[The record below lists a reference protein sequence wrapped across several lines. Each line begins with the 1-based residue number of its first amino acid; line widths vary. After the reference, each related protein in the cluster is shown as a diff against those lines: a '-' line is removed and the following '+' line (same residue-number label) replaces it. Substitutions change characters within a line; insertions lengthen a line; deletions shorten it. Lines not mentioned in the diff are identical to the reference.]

1 MTKDTSQ
8 VFLNRFP
15 VKKLSDR
22 EKTVQVYNYTFN
34 PSPEPGKEYSA
45 INQIPWKI
53 RTPGVRFKSKI
64 ITKQL
69 ISEEYLKQDN
79 WTLEHQGE
87 QVLNLDN
94 SYEREALEQLER
106 KWLERNLR
114 YKLSKNRVDRALGG
128 GFIWWDANNI
138 VLQDLGWEVHTGV
151 RLDVELHYSGVIF
164 IEIDLHHRFYSAWTL
179 EQWLKDYKDIPIN
192 WVRNTYDDRFLMQS
206 LMGETPKTALHRSWK
221 FIRVSDEKP
230 ETKMIPNLGS
240 LADYHRNLDKNKATE
255 KEIKDARVVY
265 VSSKGQELTH
275 LSTRLRPSI
284 TMEILSDLQARGST
298 EAAKVFKQVKKTIQQ
313 RFDKTNNTAQWL
325 SKNIYSSERITKPQ
339 KTEGIILR
347 NKSPLLLTKSKKVD
361 RPIKSLNEGCF
372 STGEQNF
379 GCLDL
384 TENGNWSKFIQS
396 KLEYVAQK
404 SSVDILLEPA
414 QKKNDLPDGI
424 FTRKQFWQ
432 DWSDRGTQTI
442 LVISNWLENTEKVQL
457 QKEALEANI
466 ALQFMQ
472 PMYRE
477 EKYRIANII
486 LGLLLKAQWQPVGLE
501 PLQNKYAAE
510 IVIGF
515 DAGTNRNLYYGTS
528 AFAILANGQSL
539 GWELPEAQ
547 PGEKISSEAVI
558 RTVTNIVSRFQRIEN
573 RLPRRILILRDGI
586 VQCEE
591 FDDVVAALLENKIAV
606 DLLSV
611 RKSGAGRMAILL
623 DQSESLIDAS
633 PGTAILSTDDK
644 TFRIVTSE
652 AKAGGSARP
661 LKVVRD
667 FGDAPLEI
675 LAKQVDRL
683 SMLNPASAYAYSR
696 LPYVIHF
703 ADKMAKSVKSIGEVG
718 ILHGLD
724 RQKIFFA

>member
-1 MTKDTSQ
+1 M
-8 VFLNRFP
+8 
-15 VKKLSDR
+15 
-22 EKTVQVYNYTFN
+22 
-34 PSPEPGKEYSA
+34 
-45 INQIPWKI
+45 
-53 RTPGVRFKSKI
+53 
-64 ITKQL
+64 
-69 ISEEYLKQDN
+69 
-79 WTLEHQGE
+79 
-87 QVLNLDN
+87 
-94 SYEREALEQLER
+94 
-106 KWLERNLR
+106 ERNLR
-114 YKLSKNRVDRALGG
+114 YQSRNRVDRALGG

-151 RLDVELHYSGVIF
+151 RLDVELHHSGVIF
-164 IEIDLHHRFYSAWTL
+164 IEIDLHHRFYSSWTL

-192 WVRNTYDDRFLMQS
+192 WVRNTYDDR
-206 LMGETPKTALHRSWK
+206 SWK
-221 FIRVSDEKP
+221 FIRISDEKP
-230 ETKMIPNLGS
+230 ETTMIPNLGS
-240 LADYHRNLDKNKATE
+240 LANYHRNLDKNKATE

-265 VSSKGQELTH
+265 VSSNGKELTH
-275 LSTRLRPSI
+275 LSTRVRPSI

-313 RFDKTNNTAQWL
+313 RFDKSNNTAQWL
-325 SKNIYSSERITKPQ
+325 SKNIYNCDQTTKPQ
-339 KTEGIILR
+339 STEGIILR
-347 NKSPLLLTKSKKVD
+347 NKYPLLLTKSKKVD

-372 STGEQNF
+372 RTGEQQF

-384 TENGNWSKFIQS
+384 TGNGNWSQFIS
-396 KLEYVAQK
+396 RKLESVAQK
-404 SSVDILLEPA
+404 SGVDILLAPA
-414 QKKNDLPDGI
+414 QKKSDLPDGI

-442 LVISNWLENTEKVQL
+442 LVITNWLENTEKVQL

-472 PMYRE
+472 PMFRE

-486 LGLLLKAQWQPVGLE
+486 LGLLLKAKWQPVGLE
-501 PLQNKYAAE
+501 PLQDEYAAE

-547 PGEKISSEAVI
+547 PGEKISSEAII

-611 RKSGAGRMAILL
+611 RKSGAGRMAILPY
-623 DQSESLIDAS
+623 QSQSLIDAS
-633 PGTAILSTDDK
+633 PGTAILSADDK

-667 FGDAPLEI
+667 FGGAPLEI

-718 ILHGLD
+718 ILHGVD

>member
-1 MTKDTSQ
+1 MSENTFK
-8 VFLNRFP
+8 VFINRFP
-15 VKKLSDR
+15 VKQLSDR

-34 PSPEPGKEYSA
+34 PSPELGKEYSI

-53 RTPGVRFKSKI
+53 RTPGVRFKSTI

-79 WTLEHQGE
+79 WTLEHQGT
-87 QVLNLDN
+87 QLLNLDD

-106 KWLERNLR
+106 KWLERELR
-114 YKLSKNRVDRALGG
+114 YKLSRNRVDRALGG

-151 RLDVELHYSGVIF
+151 RLDVELHRSGVIF

-179 EQWLKDYKDIPIN
+179 EQWLQDYKDIPIN
-192 WVRNTYDDRFLMQS
+192 WVRNTYDDR
-206 LMGETPKTALHRSWK
+206 SWK

-230 ETKMIPNLGS
+230 ETTMIPNLGS

-255 KEIKDARVVY
+255 KEIKEARVVY
-265 VSSKGQELTH
+265 VSSKGKELTH
-275 LSTRLRPSI
+275 LSTRVRPSI
-284 TMEILSDLQARGST
+284 TMEILSQLQDRGST
-298 EAAKVFKQVKKTIQQ
+298 EAARVFKQVKKTIQQ
-313 RFDKTNNTAQWL
+313 RFDKSSNTAQWL
-325 SKNIYSSERITKPQ
+325 SRNIYNSNRITKPQ
-339 KTEGIILR
+339 QTPGIILR
-347 NKSPLLLTKSKKVD
+347 KNTSILLTKSKKVP
-361 RPIKSLNEGCF
+361 RPINSLSEGCF
-372 STGEQNF
+372 RTGEQQF

-384 TENGNWSKFIQS
+384 TGNGNWSKFVSQ
-396 KLEYVAQK
+396 KLESVARK
-404 SSVDILLEPA
+404 SGVDILLEPA
-414 QKKNDLPDGI
+414 QKKSDLPDSI

-442 LVISNWLENTEKVQL
+442 LVISNWLQSTEKVQL

-472 PMYRE
+472 PMYKE
-477 EKYRIANII
+477 EHRIANII
-486 LGLLLKAQWQPVGLE
+486 LGLLLKAKWQPVGLE
-501 PLQNKYAAE
+501 PLQDEYAAE
-510 IVIGF
+510 IVVGF

-547 PGEKISSEAVI
+547 PGEKISSEAII
-558 RTVTNIVSRFQRIEN
+558 RTVTKIVNRFKRTEN
-573 RLPRRILILRDGI
+573 RLPRRILMLRDGI

-591 FDDVVAALLENKIAV
+591 FDDVVAALLDSKIAV

-611 RKSGAGRMAILL
+611 RKSGAGRMAVEKYG
-623 DQSESLIDAS
+623 QFIDAS
-633 PGTAILSTDDK
+633 PGTAILSTDNK
-644 TFRIVTSE
+644 TFRLVTS
-652 AKAGGSARP
+652 KPIQRLGGSARP

-667 FGDAPLEI
+667 YGDAPLEI

-703 ADKMAKSVKSIGEVG
+703 ADKMAKTVQRIGEVG

>member
-1 MTKDTSQ
+1 MIKDTSQ
-8 VFLNRFP
+8 VFINRFP
-15 VKKLSDR
+15 LKKLGDR
-22 EKTVQVYNYTFN
+22 EKTVQVYSYTFN
-34 PSPEPGKEYSA
+34 PSPELGKEYSI

-53 RTPGVRFKSKI
+53 RTPGVRFKSTI

-79 WTLEHQGE
+79 WTLEHQGT
-87 QVLNLDN
+87 QLLNLDD

-106 KWLERNLR
+106 KWLERELR
-114 YKLSKNRVDRALGG
+114 YKLSRNRVDRALGG

-151 RLDVELHYSGVIF
+151 RLDVELHHSGVLF
-164 IEIDLHHRFYSAWTL
+164 VEIDLHHRFYSAWTL

-206 LMGETPKTALHRSWK
+206 LMGETPKTALHRSCK
-221 FIRVSDEKP
+221 FVRISDEKP
-230 ETKMIPNLGS
+230 ENTIIPNLGS

-265 VSSKGQELTH
+265 VGSKGKELTH

-284 TMEILSDLQARGST
+284 TMEILSQLQDRGSS

-313 RFDKTNNTAQWL
+313 RFDKSNNTAQWL
-325 SKNIYSSERITKPQ
+325 SRNIYSCDRITKPQ
-339 KTEGIILR
+339 KTEGVILR
-347 NKSPLLLTKSKKVD
+347 NRSPLLLTKSKKVA
-361 RPIKSLNEGCF
+361 RPINSLSEGCF
-372 STGEQNF
+372 RTGEQQF

-384 TENGNWSKFIQS
+384 TGNGNWSPFISQ
-396 KLEYVAQK
+396 KLKSVAQK
-404 SSVDILLEPA
+404 SGVDILLEPA
-414 QKKNDLPDGI
+414 HKKSDLPDSI

-432 DWSDRGTQTI
+432 DWSDRGTKTI
-442 LVISNWLENTEKVQL
+442 LVISNWLQSTEKVQL

-472 PMYRE
+472 PMYKE
-477 EKYRIANII
+477 EHRIANII
-486 LGLLLKAQWQPVGLE
+486 LGLLLKAKWQPVGLE
-501 PLQNKYAAE
+501 PLQDEHAAE
-510 IVIGF
+510 IVVGF

-547 PGEKISSEAVI
+547 SGEKISSEAII
-558 RTVTNIVSRFQRIEN
+558 RTVINIVNRFQRIEN
-573 RLPRRILILRDGI
+573 RLPRRILMLRDGI

-591 FDDVVAALLENKIAV
+591 FDDVVAALLDIQIAV

-611 RKSGAGRMAILL
+611 RKSGAGRMAVKNEYGQFIN
-623 DQSESLIDAS
+623 AS
-633 PGTAILSTDDK
+633 SGTAILSTDDK
-644 TFRIVTSE
+644 TFRLVTS
-652 AKAGGSARP
+652 KPIQRVGGSARP

-667 FGDAPLEI
+667 YGNAPLEI

-703 ADKMAKSVKSIGEVG
+703 ADKMAKTVQRIGEIG

>member
-8 VFLNRFP
+8 VFLNRFA
-15 VKKLSDR
+15 VKQLSDR
-22 EKTVQVYNYTFN
+22 EKTVQVYSYTFN
-34 PSPEPGKEYSA
+34 PSPELGKEYSA

-53 RTPGVRFKSKI
+53 RTPGVRFKSTI

-79 WTLEHQGE
+79 WTLEHQGT
-87 QVLNLDN
+87 QLLNLDD
-94 SYEREALEQLER
+94 SYERESLEKLER
-106 KWLERNLR
+106 KWLERELK
-114 YKLSKNRVDRALGG
+114 YKLSRNRVDRALGG

-138 VLQDLGWEVHTGV
+138 ILQDLGWEVHTGV
-151 RLDVELHYSGVIF
+151 RLDVELHHSGVIF

-179 EQWLKDYKDIPIN
+179 EQWLQDYKDIPIN
-192 WVRNTYDDRFLMQS
+192 WVRNTYDDR
-206 LMGETPKTALHRSWK
+206 SWK

-230 ETKMIPNLGS
+230 ENTMIPNLGS
-240 LADYHRNLDKNKATE
+240 LADYHRNIDKNKATE
-255 KEIKDARVVY
+255 KEIKEARVVY
-265 VSSKGQELTH
+265 VSSKGKELTH
-275 LSTRLRPSI
+275 LSTRVRPSI
-284 TMEILSDLQARGST
+284 TMEILSQLQDRGST
-298 EAAKVFKQVKKTIQQ
+298 EAAKVFTQVKKTIQQ
-313 RFDKTNNTAQWL
+313 RFDKSNNTAQWL
-325 SKNIYSSERITKPQ
+325 SRNIYNSNRLTKPQ
-339 KTEGIILR
+339 ETPGTILR
-347 NKSPLLLTKSKKVD
+347 NNTLILLTKSTKVD
-361 RPIKSLNEGCF
+361 RPIKSLERGCF
-372 STGEQNF
+372 KTGEQQF

-384 TENGNWSKFIQS
+384 TENGNWSKFVS
-396 KLEYVAQK
+396 RKLESVAQK
-404 SSVDILLEPA
+404 SGVDILLEPA
-414 QKKNDLPDGI
+414 QKKSDLPDEI

-432 DWSDRGTQTI
+432 DWSDRGTKTI
-442 LVISNWLENTEKVQL
+442 LVISNWLQNTEKVQL

-472 PMYRE
+472 PMYKE
-477 EKYRIANII
+477 EHRIANII

-501 PLQNKYAAE
+501 PLQDEYAAE

-547 PGEKISSEAVI
+547 PGEKISSEAII
-558 RTVTNIVSRFQRIEN
+558 RTVTNIVTRFKKIEN
-573 RLPRRILILRDGI
+573 RLPRRILMLRDGI

-591 FDDVVAALLENKIAV
+591 FDDVVAALLDSKIAV

-611 RKSGAGRMAILL
+611 RKSGAGRMAVKNEYG
-623 DQSESLIDAS
+623 QFTDAS
-633 PGTAILSTDDK
+633 PGTAILSTDNK
-644 TFRIVTSE
+644 TFRLVTS
-652 AKAGGSARP
+652 KPIQRVGGSARP

-667 FGDAPLEI
+667 YGDAPLET

-703 ADKMAKSVKSIGEVG
+703 ADKMAKTVQRIGEVG